1 MIAGIRCTTLQKYF
15 SLRQKCNF
23 QDFLNIGEEAKIRP
37 EELSALLMTQSEVWS
52 G

>member
-1 MIAGIRCTTLQKYF
+1 MVGRRNDLPFAFPKT
-15 SLRQKCNF
+15 
-23 QDFLNIGEEAKIRP
+23 FLNIGEEAKIRP